1 MAPDFRRWIIEAYGE
16 IYGRPHL
23 DKKEQALIV
32 ILSLVTQGA
41 HMQLATHIK
50 RGMNAGLTKEQVAEC
65 IIQCL
70 PYNSFPRVQQALTI
84 LKEIIEE

>member
-41 HMQLATHIK
+41 HTQLATHIK
-50 RGMNAGLTKEQVAEC
+50 HGMNAGLTKEQVAEY
-65 IIQCL
+65 IIQSMSPLQQFSPCSA
-70 PYNSFPRVQQALTI
+70 SFNHFKRDY
-84 LKEIIEE
+84 